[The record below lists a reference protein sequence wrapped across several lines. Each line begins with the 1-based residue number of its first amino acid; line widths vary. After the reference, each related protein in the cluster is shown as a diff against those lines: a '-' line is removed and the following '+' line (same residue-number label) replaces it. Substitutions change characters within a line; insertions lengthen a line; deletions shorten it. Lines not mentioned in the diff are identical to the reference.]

1 VLEVLLS
8 KVPEYR
14 DRVDFVHIE
23 VWQDFQLQKYRPAMA
38 EWHLSTEPWTF
49 FMDKTGQ
56 VVLKIESIFS
66 EEELTS
72 AMEQLVK
79 L

>member
-1 VLEVLLS
+1 VTT
-8 KVPEYR
+8 YQ

-23 VWQDFQLQKYRPAMA
+23 VWQDFQLQKYRPAVR
-38 EWHLSTEPWTF
+38 EWNLPGEPYTF
-49 FMDKTGQ
+49 FIGKDGK
-56 VVLKIESIFS
+56 VVGKIQAIFS

-72 AMEQLVK
+72 ALDQLVK